1 MKKRYLSRVF
11 LLLLCAAVLVPLLP
25 KAALASKPV
34 EKIINVPVNK
44 GSLSSGFLYED
55 SMVLAD
61 ASQMST
67 DILKASVELAN
78 AAYSAGLVDDC
89 FSAMGFDLVARR
101 NYAMRVKTK

>member
-34 EKIINVPVNK
+34 EKIINVSVSK
-44 GSLSSGFLYED
+44 GSFLYED

-67 DILKASVELAN
+67 DILKASAALAN
-78 AAYSAGLVDDC
+78 AAYSAGLVDEC